1 MGTATVIFKNRADAL
16 KALNQYNKVALD
28 GKKLEI
34 ALVEERV
41 VARLASGIR
50 YGRKCGILCV
60 WGGSVEPGVEI
71 KLRWWRSKWLASGL
85 RFVWE
90 AGRCGIRCG

>member
-50 YGRKCGILCV
+50 YGRKCGIRCGGGTVEYCV
-60 WGGSVEPGVEI
+60 EVVGG
-71 KLRWWRSKWLASGL
+71 
-85 RFVWE
+85 E
-90 AGRCGIRCG
+90 AGGWRGWPLGSGMC